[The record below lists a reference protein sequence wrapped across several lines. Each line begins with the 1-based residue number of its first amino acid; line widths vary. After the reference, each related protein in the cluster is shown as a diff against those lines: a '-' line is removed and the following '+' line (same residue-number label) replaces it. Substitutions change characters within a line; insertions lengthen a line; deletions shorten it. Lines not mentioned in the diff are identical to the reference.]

1 MFFLLLHQPKSIH
14 TLDGDHKKPRFV
26 RWTKLVGL
34 VMKNAFV
41 NMVGIYM
48 CMCVKHGGMHIDRKK
63 AFNFHELD
71 PH

>member
-1 MFFLLLHQPKSIH
+1 MHQTSGFCNEECICEY
-14 TLDGDHKKPRFV
+14 GF
-26 RWTKLVGL
+26 
-34 VMKNAFV
+34 
-41 NMVGIYM
+41 GIYM